1 MKRGTVAIIGRPNV
15 GKSSLFNRLSG
26 EKLAITD
33 DASGITRD
41 RLYTKCEWLD
51 QEFSLIDTGGIE
63 LQQAPFMEEI
73 KAQAELAIDEADLI
87 ILVTDGRVGI
97 TNGDEDVMRILH
109 RSKKPV
115 IVAANKIDDVKFMD
129 NIYEFY
135 NLGAEEVFAV
145 SALHGIG
152 IGDMLDCV
160 IRLLPEKK
168 AKKYENAIEFCII
181 GQPNVGKSSLTN
193 AILGTERVI
202 VSDVAGTTRDAID
215 SKFSKD
221 GKDYVVIDT
230 AGIRKQGK
238 IYENAEKY
246 SVLRALKA
254 IERSSIVL
262 VVLDGTK
269 DIEEQDKRIAGYASE
284 YNKGVIIVV
293 NKWDAVEK
301 DEKSMKAYIEKIRS
315 HFLFLSY
322 APIVFVSAL
331 KNQRIHTLFEQIAIV
346 YENYNRRIATNVM
359 NDILLD
365 ASIMNQAP
373 IFNGDR
379 VRIYYGS
386 QVETAPPTMVL
397 FVNDPSYMHFSYQ
410 RYIENRLREAFV
422 LEGTPIKIILRKR
435 ENEWKRFQ

>member
-1 MKRGTVAIIGRPNV
+1 MRRGTVAIVGRPNV
-15 GKSSLFNRLSG
+15 GKSSIFNRLAG

-41 RLYTKCEWLD
+41 RLYSNCEWLD

-63 LQQAPFMEEI
+63 LKDVPFMEEI
-73 KAQAELAIDEADLI
+73 KAQAQLAIDEADVI
-87 ILVTDGRVGI
+87 VLVTDGRVGI
-97 TNGDEDVMRILH
+97 TNGDQDVVNILH

-135 NLGAEEVFAV
+135 NLGVEEVYPV
-145 SALHGIG
+145 SALHGVG
-152 IGDMLDCV
+152 IGDLLDK
-160 IRLLPEKK
+160 IIELLPEKK
-168 AKKYENAIEFCII
+168 IKHYDDTVEFAII

-215 SKFSKD
+215 SKFTRD
-221 GKDYVVIDT
+221 GKNYVVIDT

-246 SVLRALKA
+246 SVLRAIKA
-254 IERSSIVL
+254 VERSSIVL

-269 DIEEQDKRIAGYASE
+269 DIEEQDKRIAGYAAE

-301 DEKSMKAYIEKIRS
+301 DEKSMKEYMEKIRS
-315 HFLFLSY
+315 HFVFLSY

-331 KNQRIHTLFEQIAIV
+331 KNQRIHTLFEQIIKV
-346 YENYNRRIATNVM
+346 HENYTRRVSTSVL

-379 VRIYYGS
+379 IKLYYGS
-386 QVETAPPTMVL
+386 QVEVCPPTFVI

-410 RYIENRLREAFV
+410 RYLENRLREAFE
-422 LEGTPIKIILRKR
+422 LSGTPLKLILRKKD
-435 ENEWKRFQ
+435 E